1 MKRFQLAVQGWPVS
15 TWKVLLGTN
24 RYKVY
29 NIPCLNGQLLSN
41 TLSWTVINWRLYIS
55 MYTGY
60 KVITYYADGEMKYD
74 FLWSFCQMN
83 FKCWKHLYF
92 RPLSSLSL
100 WLHPLLLQIQC
111 PSHLRMVSHLQIT
124 QWESWT
130 IMIEAKRQK
139 CCEILARRVGVYVA
153 YLWFWS
159 RPKWLRSHV

>member
-1 MKRFQLAVQGWPVS
+1 MKLIFIMQMKRFQLAVQGWPVS

-92 RPLSSLSL
+92 RSFSMITSSLATNSMPVTPENGL
-100 WLHPLLLQIQC
+100 ASADNTMRELDNNDRGQE
-111 PSHLRMVSHLQIT
+111 T
-124 QWESWT
+124 
-130 IMIEAKRQK
+130 
-139 CCEILARRVGVYVA
+139 EILWNSSKKSWCLR
-153 YLWFWS
+153 
-159 RPKWLRSHV
+159 WLFVILK